1 MSYLSRSWAAYPLKT
16 TEWTDAFSFK
26 IKQFPIVKLKA
37 QAMIND
43 PQFQWEDTT
52 NHHHKAGTYAYEDES
67 QDPYPY
73 FYLLPQV
80 ERKHM
85 QR

>member
-1 MSYLSRSWAAYPLKT
+1 
-16 TEWTDAFSFK
+16 
-26 IKQFPIVKLKA
+26 
-37 QAMIND
+37 MIND